1 MFRNR
6 YVISGLRRAAGF
18 ILPAVA
24 LLFAL
29 NTDLHPLFHSHK
41 ECGDSLNAQEFCL
54 ICSGEFQS
62 AEVPE
67 LQELPLEKPHF
78 IYSLPDEIPAPDPR
92 LPAPRSRG
100 PPLF

>member
-6 YVISGLRRAAGF
+6 YVISGLCRAAGF
-18 ILPAVA
+18 FLPAAA

-29 NTDLHPLFHSHK
+29 NAVLHPLFHSHK
-41 ECGDSLNAQEFCL
+41 ECGDGLNAQEFCL

-67 LQELPLEKPHF
+67 LQALPLDKPHF
-78 IYSLPDEIPAPDPR
+78 VYELLDEIPAPDPR
-92 LPAPRSRG
+92 LPARCSRG

>member
-1 MFRNR
+1 MFRSKNIL
-6 YVISGLRRAAGF
+6 YGLRRAAGF
-18 ILPAVA
+18 ILPAAA

-29 NTDLHPLFHSHK
+29 NTVLHPLFHAHK
-41 ECGDSLNAQEFCL
+41 ECGDGLNAQEFCL

-62 AEVPE
+62 AEIPE
-67 LQELPLEKPHF
+67 PQALPLEQPRF
-78 IYSLPDEIPAPDPR
+78 VYALQNELPVPDPR

>member
-1 MFRNR
+1 MFRSKN
-6 YVISGLRRAAGF
+6 ILSGLRRAAGL
-18 ILPAVA
+18 ILPAAA

-29 NTDLHPLFHSHK
+29 NTVLHPLFHAHK
-41 ECGDSLNAQEFCL
+41 ECGDGLNAQEFCL

-67 LQELPLEKPHF
+67 LQALPLKQPRFVHA
-78 IYSLPDEIPAPDPR
+78 IPDELPAPDPR
-92 LPAPRSRG
+92 LPARCSRA

>member
-1 MFRNR
+1 MFRSK
-6 YVISGLRRAAGF
+6 YVISGLRRAAGL
-18 ILPAVA
+18 ILPAAA

-29 NTDLHPLFHSHK
+29 NTVLHPLFHAHK
-41 ECGDSLNAQEFCL
+41 ECGEGVSAQEFCL
-54 ICSGEFQS
+54 VCSGEFQS

-67 LQELPLEKPHF
+67 LQELPLEEPHF
-78 IYSLPDEIPAPDPR
+78 VYTIPDEIPAPDPR

>member
-1 MFRNR
+1 MFRSKN
-6 YVISGLRRAAGF
+6 ILSGLRRAADL
-18 ILPAVA
+18 ILPAAA

-29 NTDLHPLFHSHK
+29 NTLLHPLFHTHK
-41 ECGDSLNAQEFCL
+41 ECGDGLSAQEFCL

-67 LQELPLEKPHF
+67 LQELAFEKPRF
-78 IYSLPDEIPAPDPR
+78 VYTLPDEFPAPAPR
-92 LPAPRSRG
+92 LPARSSRA

>member
-1 MFRNR
+1 MFRNK
-6 YVISGLRRAAGF
+6 YVISGFRRAAGL
-18 ILPAVA
+18 ILPAAA

-29 NTDLHPLFHSHK
+29 NTVLHPLFHAHK
-41 ECGDSLNAQEFCL
+41 ECGDGLTAQEFCL

-67 LQELPLEKPHF
+67 LQALPLVQPRF
-78 IYSLPDEIPAPDPR
+78 VYTISDELPAPDPR

>member
-1 MFRNR
+1 MFRSK

-18 ILPAVA
+18 ILPAAA

-29 NTDLHPLFHSHK
+29 NTVLHPLFHAHK
-41 ECGDSLNAQEFCL
+41 ECGDGLSAQEFCL

-67 LQELPLEKPHF
+67 LQALPLAQPRF
-78 IYSLPDEIPAPDPR
+78 VYTIADELPAPDPR